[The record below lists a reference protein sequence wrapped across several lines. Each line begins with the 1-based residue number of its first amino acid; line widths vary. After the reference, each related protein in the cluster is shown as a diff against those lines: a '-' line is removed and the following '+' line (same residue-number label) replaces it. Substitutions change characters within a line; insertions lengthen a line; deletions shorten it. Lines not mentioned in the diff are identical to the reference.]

1 MITNFQKF
9 FANAPNDT
17 AHKEQKSTKKG
28 ACAPF
33 FPNTFINYLPNNTA
47 LAASVAGSTV

>member
-33 FPNTFINYLPNNTA
+33 FYLYSINYLPNNTA
-47 LAASVAGSTV
+47 LAASDAGSTV

>member
-17 AHKEQKSTKKG
+17 ALKEQKSTKKG
-28 ACAPF
+28 RLRALF
-33 FPNTFINYLPNNTA
+33 TNTFINLLTE
-47 LAASVAGSTV
+47 

>member
-9 FANAPNDT
+9 FANAP
-17 AHKEQKSTKKG
+17 KEHKKG
-28 ACAPF
+28 RLRAL